1 MKFFGF
7 PTLEQWKKASSVTFA
22 FRSSDKLVLQIDDL
36 IRLYWD
42 MRQSRYEIMY
52 QIYRVSLY
60 WMKHLGNKV
69 KGDEKRLEAVAAL
82 NFFIRDRFKLDFK
95 LGEEEFDELMM
106 ALFGKPVH
114 VAYEDGEVFNSS
126 RTVQYIADETE
137 RRKFKLAFRKKLAC
151 KRDENGLAI
160 YDTSEDVGK
169 SDTKG
174 EAIFVMDASWKIYT
188 GSYSRG
194 MFHHSSFLAGGWSL
208 AAGTMK
214 VNRGQIAE
222 VTPDSGHY
230 QPGLQQ
236 MLNVTERLRTY
247 GVDLKKVTV
256 RMFTYYTDG
265 PQKGQPKI
273 MGGEYEWDN
282 WRADVFL
289 VRRGIR

>member
-7 PTLEQWKKASSVTFA
+7 PSVAQWKKASSVTFA
-22 FRSSDKLVLQIDDL
+22 LRSSDKLLLQIDEL
-36 IRLYWD
+36 IGLYWE
-42 MRQSRYEIMY
+42 MRESRYEIMY

-60 WMKHLGNKV
+60 WMKHLGGKV
-69 KGDEKRLEAVAAL
+69 KGEEKRLEAVAAL
-82 NFFIRDRFKLDFK
+82 NFFIRDRFKQDFK
-95 LGEEEFDELMM
+95 LGEEEFDELLT

-114 VAYEDGEVFNSS
+114 VAYEESEVFNTRRS
-126 RTVQYIADETE
+126 VDYIVSETE
-137 RRKFKLAFRKKLAC
+137 RRKFKLVFRKGLTY
-151 KRDENGLAI
+151 KRDGDSLNL
-160 YDTSEDVGK
+160 YDTSTDIGK
-169 SDTKG
+169 DETAG
-174 EAIFVMDASWKIYT
+174 EAIFVMDANGKIYT

-236 MLNVTERLRTY
+236 MLNLTERLRTY
-247 GVDLKKVTV
+247 GVNLRKVTV

-265 PQKGQPKI
+265 PQKGQAKI
-273 MGGEYEWDN
+273 MGGKFQWDN
-282 WRADVFL
+282 WQADLFL
-289 VRRGIR
+289 VRRGVR